1 MTLSRIMVRRITP
14 RRKPPDNASS
24 YTPST
29 QSGHIIGKRDSKAA
43 KYDIA
48 TVTRYFA
55 WPGPGE
61 EIMLSTFEDPMRSM
75 ISAIVMVALLAAEGG
90 AQQNPPLDQQ
100 VSTNPAHASTPVAA
114 DALVLHKGTPV
125 CLLVTETVSST
136 TAKAGDHVTFRV
148 DNDLSA
154 QGLTVVSPG
163 TKIDATLR
171 KVQRPRSWV
180 LDAGLGFSLDTLRLV
195 DGQTVALKPRKT
207 HGDSIWSDDETSFW
221 MVALAPITVPWMAT
235 QKGDETSQGPGM
247 CLPAETAQDITLD
260 KRKVESLQPQGS
272 IAGEANWKTQL
283 QQMLPPSLA
292 LNTSV
297 PEPEQG
303 EEIEELDLTSG
314 QERRLD
320 KCKHCVSPVAYP

>member
-1 MTLSRIMVRRITP
+1 
-14 RRKPPDNASS
+14 
-24 YTPST
+24 
-29 QSGHIIGKRDSKAA
+29 
-43 KYDIA
+43 
-48 TVTRYFA
+48 
-55 WPGPGE
+55 
-61 EIMLSTFEDPMRSM
+61 MRSM

-283 QQMLPPSLA
+283 QQMLPQSLA
-292 LNTSV
+292 LNTSL
-297 PEPEQG
+297 PGPEQG
-303 EEIEELDLTSG
+303 EEIEELDLTS
-314 QERRLD
+314 
-320 KCKHCVSPVAYP
+320 